1 MKELLDKY
9 IFLDN
14 YLDKYISVL
23 TNTQTK
29 IWVG

>member
-14 YLDKYISVL
+14 YLGKYISVL

-29 IWVG
+29 I